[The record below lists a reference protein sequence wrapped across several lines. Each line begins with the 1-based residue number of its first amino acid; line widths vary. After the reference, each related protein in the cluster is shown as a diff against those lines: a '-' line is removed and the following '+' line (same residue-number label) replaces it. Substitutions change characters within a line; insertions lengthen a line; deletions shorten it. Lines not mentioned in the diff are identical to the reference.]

1 MSPRSLAQR
10 RPRPLAF
17 TQRSFFGGRRRRRQ
31 RAANDAERQP
41 EAGEDGPEE
50 AGVTGLTGIPW
61 GRLFSYLRPHWRLFA
76 VAVVS
81 LLVSTAFGLALP
93 LVIGGLVNEVVTA
106 GDADGLDRIL
116 LLLVGI
122 TLVLAVAGF
131 AQSWSLGVIGER
143 IVARM
148 RAQVFDRL
156 VSLEL
161 DFYVRRRVG
170 ELISRLSSD
179 VTQVRT
185 MLTQTLTSLLSS
197 VLSLVGSIVVLFLLS
212 PDLLLVIL
220 VLAPAVV
227 IIAVV
232 FARPLRRLST
242 RVQDS
247 IAASTTTAE
256 EALSGIRVVKSFGRE
271 EWERHR
277 YGQDLRGVVSMATRL
292 VTYRGLFGSMM
303 LILGFGTL
311 ITLLWFTGHRVIDG
325 SISLGALTSFL
336 LYGITIGTSLSAI
349 AGIYGQ
355 FQEGAGA
362 VVRVFE
368 IIDERPSFGDAAD
381 AAELERVSGAI
392 AFEGVT
398 FGYDSAQPVL
408 RDISLDIAPGEVLAV
423 VGPSGA
429 GKTTFCNLIPRLWN
443 VTDGRVLVDGQDV
456 RELRLRSLREAVS
469 LVPQDA
475 AIFGGSI
482 EDNIRYGRLDASD
495 EELEAAARAA
505 NAHDFISQM
514 PEGYQTVVGD
524 RGTRLSGGQRQRV
537 AIARAI
543 LKDAPILILDEATSS
558 LDNESERLVQD
569 ALARLMEGRTTV
581 VVAHRLSTIRAADRI
596 AVLDDGWLLE
606 LGTHAGLLEADGL
619 YAHLWRLQASE
630 RPAAERI
637 PAIEEATLPAES

>member
-1 MSPRSLAQR
+1 MFSRAGR
-10 RPRPLAF
+10 R
-17 TQRSFFGGRRRRRQ
+17 GRRRGADPQQ
-31 RAANDAERQP
+31 RDEQEP
-41 EAGEDGPEE
+41 TES
-50 AGVTGLTGIPW
+50 GLARVTGIPW
-61 GRLFSYLRPHWRLFA
+61 GRLLSYLRPHRKLFA
-76 VAVVS
+76 VAIVA
-81 LLVSTAFGLALP
+81 LLISTAFGLLLP

-106 GDADGLDRIL
+106 GDAAGLDRIL
-116 LLLVGI
+116 LALVGI

-131 AQSWSLGVIGER
+131 AQTWTLGVIGER
-143 IVARM
+143 IVAQL
-148 RAQVFDRL
+148 RAEVFDRL
-156 VSLEL
+156 VTLEL

-179 VTQVRT
+179 VTQVRV

-197 VLSLVGSIVVLFLLS
+197 VLSLVGSIVVLFVLS
-212 PDLLLVIL
+212 PDLLLVVL
-220 VLAPAVV
+220 VLAPAIVV
-227 IIAVV
+227 IAVV

-277 YGQDLRGVVSMATRL
+277 YAQDLRGVVSMATRL
-292 VTYRGLFGSMM
+292 VTYRGLFGSTM

-311 ITLLWFTGHRVIDG
+311 IVLLWFTGHRVIEG
-325 SISLGALTSFL
+325 TITLGALTAFL
-336 LYGITIGTSLSAI
+336 LYGISIGTSLSSI

-368 IIDERPSFGDAAD
+368 IIDERPTIRTEPQ
-381 AAELERVSGAI
+381 AAEIVVSGGAI
-392 AFEGVT
+392 SFEQVT
-398 FGYDSAQPVL
+398 FGYQDERAVL
-408 RDISLDIAPGEVLAV
+408 RDISLEIAPGEVLAV

-429 GKTTFCNLIPRLWN
+429 GKTTFCNLIPRLWD
-443 VTDGRVLVDGQDV
+443 TSEGRVTIDGQDV
-456 RELRLRSLREAVS
+456 RDVRVRSLREAIS

-475 AIFGGSI
+475 TIFGGSV
-482 EDNIRYGRLDASD
+482 EENIRYGRLDESQ

-505 NAHDFISQM
+505 NAHDFISAL
-514 PEGYQTVVGD
+514 PDGYQTVVGD

-558 LDNESERLVQD
+558 LDNESERLVQG
-569 ALARLMEGRTTV
+569 ALARLMQGRTTV

-606 LGTHAGLLEADGL
+606 LGSHEELLEADAL
-619 YAHLWRLQASE
+619 YAHLWRLQATEQPAHVKDASE
-630 RPAAERI
+630 RPTETERAPAAG
-637 PAIEEATLPAES
+637 

>member
-1 MSPRSLAQR
+1 VPWR
-10 RPRPLAF
+10 RLL
-17 TQRSFFGGRRRRRQ
+17 
-31 RAANDAERQP
+31 N
-41 EAGEDGPEE
+41 
-50 AGVTGLTGIPW
+50 
-61 GRLFSYLRPHWRLFA
+61 YLRPNLKLFA
-76 VAVVS
+76 VAVVA
-81 LLVSTAFGLALP
+81 LLVSTGFGLLLP
-93 LVIGGLVNEVVTA
+93 LVIGGLVNEVVSA
-106 GDADGLDRIL
+106 GDAAGLDRL
-116 LLLVGI
+116 LLMLVGI

-131 AQSWSLGVIGER
+131 AQTWSLGVIGER
-143 IVARM
+143 IVARL
-148 RAQVFDRL
+148 RAQVFGRL
-156 VSLEL
+156 VTLEL

-185 MLTQTLTSLLSS
+185 MLTQTLTALLSS
-197 VLSLVGSIVVLFLLS
+197 VLSLVGSVLVLFLLS
-212 PDLLLVIL
+212 PRLLVVIL

-227 IIAVV
+227 VV
-232 FARPLRRLST
+232 AAIFARPLRRLST

-277 YGQDLRGVVSMATRL
+277 YGEDLRGVVSMATRL

-311 ITLLWFTGHRVIDG
+311 IVLLWFTGHQVIEG

-336 LYGITIGTSLSAI
+336 LYGITIGTSLSSI

-368 IIDERPSFGDAAD
+368 IIDERPSIHDAEG
-381 AAELERVSGAI
+381 AAELERVQGRI
-392 AFEGVT
+392 TFDHVT
-398 FGYDSAQPVL
+398 FGYDEEHPVL
-408 RDISLDIAPGEVLAV
+408 RDIDVDIAPGEVLAV

-429 GKTTFCNLIPRLWN
+429 GKTTFCNLIARLWDTTAGQ
-443 VTDGRVLVDGQDV
+443 VRIDGHEV
-456 RELRLRSLREAVS
+456 RELRLDSLRAAVS

-475 AIFGGSI
+475 TVFGGTV
-482 EDNIRYGRLDASD
+482 EENIRYGRLDATE
-495 EELEAAARAA
+495 EELIAAAEAA
-505 NAHDFISQM
+505 NAHDFISAM
-514 PEGYQTVVGD
+514 PDGYQTVVGD

-558 LDNESERLVQD
+558 LDNESERLVQE
-569 ALARLMEGRTTV
+569 ALARLMVGRTTL

-606 LGTHAGLLEADGL
+606 LGTHDELLSADGL

-630 RPAAERI
+630 RP
-637 PAIEEATLPAES
+637 LPASD

>member
-1 MSPRSLAQR
+1 MTGVPWRRLLA
-10 RPRPLAF
+10 
-17 TQRSFFGGRRRRRQ
+17 
-31 RAANDAERQP
+31 
-41 EAGEDGPEE
+41 
-50 AGVTGLTGIPW
+50 
-61 GRLFSYLRPHWRLFA
+61 YLRPHLKLFA
-76 VAVVS
+76 VAVVA
-81 LLVSTAFGLALP
+81 LLVSTGFGLLLP
-93 LVIGGLVNEVVTA
+93 LVVGGLVNEVVTA
-106 GDADGLDRIL
+106 GDAAGLNQL
-116 LLLVGI
+116 LLVLVGI

-131 AQSWSLGVIGER
+131 AQTWTLGVIGER
-143 IVARM
+143 IVARL
-148 RAQVFDRL
+148 RAQVFHQL
-156 VSLEL
+156 VALEL
-161 DFYVRRRVG
+161 DFYVQRRVG

-185 MLTQTLTSLLSS
+185 MLTQTLTSLLGS
-197 VLSLVGSIVVLFLLS
+197 VLSLVGSIVVLYLLS
-212 PDLLLVIL
+212 PDLLMVIL
-220 VLAPAVV
+220 VLAPAMV

-277 YGQDLRGVVSMATRL
+277 YGEDLRDVVSMATRL

-311 ITLLWFTGHRVIDG
+311 IILLWFTGHRVIEG
-325 SISLGALTSFL
+325 TLSLGSLTSFL
-336 LYGITIGTSLSAI
+336 LYGIAIGGSLSSI
-349 AGIYGQ
+349 AGTYGQ

-368 IIDERPSFGDAAD
+368 IIDERATIVDAEGAV
-381 AAELERVSGAI
+381 ELERVEGRI

-398 FGYDSAQPVL
+398 FSYGDEREVL
-408 RDISLDIAPGEVLAV
+408 RDISLEIEPGEVLAV

-429 GKTTFCNLIPRLWN
+429 GKTTFCNLIPRLWDT
-443 VTDGRVLVDGQDV
+443 TDGRVRIDGRDV
-456 RELRLRSLREAVS
+456 RDVHVASLREAVS

-475 AIFGGSI
+475 TIFGGTV
-482 EDNIRYGRLDASD
+482 EENIRYGRLDASD
-495 EELEAAARAA
+495 EELQAAAEAA
-505 NAHDFISQM
+505 NAHDFITQL
-514 PEGYQTVVGD
+514 PDGYQTVVGD

-543 LKDAPILILDEATSS
+543 IKDAPILILDEATSS
-558 LDNESERLVQD
+558 LDNQSERLVQD
-569 ALARLMEGRTTV
+569 ALERLMQDRTTV
-581 VVAHRLSTIRAADRI
+581 VVAHRLSTIRNADRI

-606 LGTHAGLLEADGL
+606 LGTHDELLETDGL

-630 RPAAERI
+630 RPSLR
-637 PAIEEATLPAES
+637 

>member
-1 MSPRSLAQR
+1 MFSRSAR
-10 RPRPLAF
+10 RGR
-17 TQRSFFGGRRRRRQ
+17 GRRGGDPQ
-31 RAANDAERQP
+31 RPGDDAGDVP
-41 EAGEDGPEE
+41 P
-50 AGVTGLTGIPW
+50 GLTGVPW
-61 GRLFSYLRPHWRLFA
+61 RRLLGYLRPHVRLFA
-76 VAVVS
+76 VAVAA
-81 LLVSTAFGLALP
+81 LLVSTVFGLLLP
-93 LVIGGLVNEVVTA
+93 LVVGGLVNEVVSA
-106 GDADGLDRIL
+106 GDAAGLDRIL
-116 LLLVGI
+116 LLMAGI

-131 AQSWSLGVIGER
+131 AQTRSLGVIGER
-143 IVARM
+143 IVARL
-148 RAQVFDRL
+148 RAQVFERL

-197 VLSLVGSIVVLFLLS
+197 TLSLVGSVLVLFLLS
-212 PDLLLVIL
+212 PSLLVVIL
-220 VLAPAVV
+220 VLAPAMVV
-227 IIAVV
+227 IAMV

-242 RVQDS
+242 RVQDA

-271 EWERHR
+271 AWERQR
-277 YGQDLRGVVSMATRL
+277 YDQDLRGVVSMATRL

-311 ITLLWFTGHRVIDG
+311 IILLWFTGHQVIEG

-336 LYGITIGTSLSAI
+336 LYGITIGTSLSTI

-368 IIDERPSFGDAAD
+368 IIDERASILDADGAT
-381 AAELERVSGAI
+381 ELSGVRGQVT
-392 AFEGVT
+392 FEGVT
-398 FGYDSAQPVL
+398 FSYGHERPVL
-408 RDISLDIAPGEVLAV
+408 RDIELDIAPGEVLAV

-429 GKTTFCNLIPRLWN
+429 GKTTLCNLVPRLW
-443 VTDGRVLVDGQDV
+443 DASAGRVLVDGRDV
-456 RELRLRSLREAVS
+456 RGLQLRSLRGAIS
-469 LVPQDA
+469 LVPQEA
-475 AIFGGSI
+475 TIFGGTV
-482 EDNIRYGRLDASD
+482 EENIRYGRLDATE
-495 EELEAAARAA
+495 EELLAAARAA
-505 NAHDFISQM
+505 NAHAFIEAL
-514 PEGYQTVVGD
+514 PDGYQTLVGD

-558 LDNESERLVQD
+558 LDNESERLVQE
-569 ALARLMEGRTTV
+569 ALARLMEGRTTI
-581 VVAHRLSTIRAADRI
+581 VVAHRLSTIRSAHRI

-606 LGTHAGLLEADGL
+606 LGTHAQLLAADGL

-630 RPAAERI
+630 RQPARGLEPSA
-637 PAIEEATLPAES
+637 A